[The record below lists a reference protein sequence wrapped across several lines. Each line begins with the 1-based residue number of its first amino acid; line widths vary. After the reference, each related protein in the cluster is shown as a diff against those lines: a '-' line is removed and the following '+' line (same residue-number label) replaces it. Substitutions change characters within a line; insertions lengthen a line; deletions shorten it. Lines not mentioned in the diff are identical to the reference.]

1 MRQERSSEAVS
12 STGLDSLSLQTC
24 RRLLVSIVVLIV
36 WARVLSPQAVWAGVA
51 ALSGGCALISAGLA
65 LVRREQ
71 FLGPTLSR
79 WDETAALVGLH
90 HLALLLI

>member
-1 MRQERSSEAVS
+1 MRRVRTNEAMS
-12 STGLDSLSLQTC
+12 STGLDPLSLQTC
-24 RRLLVSIVVLIV
+24 RRLVVTIAMVIV
-36 WARVLSPQAVWAGVA
+36 WASVLSPQAVWAAVA
-51 ALSGGCALISAGLA
+51 AISGGCALVSAGLA

-71 FLGPTLSR
+71 LLGPTLSR